1 MKIYSYSFGSS
12 VHPIPTRG
20 GRLYPPHYCLPTRI
34 WKPSGNSEKDNKK
47 TEERHRNMIWTRVWP
62 KLGGSCLLVICYAA
76 QCAAAARACASC
88 AVGSNS
94 HRQFHFLIKM
104 SFDNKAAQAAAAAST
119 VTPTTSPSTWAHP
132 EMMLKRTA
140 KRPSLE
146 TSIRHPTIVTIMC
159 PCDELTWV
167 ETQG

>member
-1 MKIYSYSFGSS
+1 MNTS
-12 VHPIPTRG
+12 VAKAR
-20 GRLYPPHYCLPTRI
+20 RVLPT
-34 WKPSGNSEKDNKK
+34 
-47 TEERHRNMIWTRVWP
+47 
-62 KLGGSCLLVICYAA
+62 LVICYAA
-76 QCAAAARACASC
+76 KCAAAGACPSC

-104 SFDNKAAQAAAAAST
+104 SFENKAAQAAAAAAST

-159 PCDELTWV
+159 PCDELT
-167 ETQG
+167 

>member
-1 MKIYSYSFGSS
+1 
-12 VHPIPTRG
+12 
-20 GRLYPPHYCLPTRI
+20 
-34 WKPSGNSEKDNKK
+34 
-47 TEERHRNMIWTRVWP
+47 MIWTRVWP

-76 QCAAAARACASC
+76 QCAAARACASC

-104 SFDNKAAQAAAAAST
+104 SFDNKAAQAAAAGST

-146 TSIRHPTIVTIMC
+146 TSIRHPTIVTIIC
-159 PCDELTWV
+159 PMWQLCAAMMSWVRRWV
-167 ETQG
+167 ELDVYKNIQILFAEKSQILLKISVIPIL

>member
-1 MKIYSYSFGSS
+1 
-12 VHPIPTRG
+12 
-20 GRLYPPHYCLPTRI
+20 
-34 WKPSGNSEKDNKK
+34 
-47 TEERHRNMIWTRVWP
+47 MIWTRVWP

-76 QCAAAARACASC
+76 QCAAARACASC

-104 SFDNKAAQAAAAAST
+104 SFDNKAAQAAAAGST

-159 PCDELTWV
+159 PMWQLCAAMMSWV
-167 ETQG
+167 GCLLKDSEIFLSYLQKIAKSFSKFLLFPFSKLSSGST